1 MTSWSYHQGKVI
13 KLVINSPRGTAD
25 IYGEDIKYRDFISS
39 TVRGVFKTFN
49 FNELITPAFEY
60 TEVFSRSIGEET
72 DIVKKEMYTFN
83 DKKGRSLTLRP
94 EGTAAVVRAAVE
106 RKMFGSGN
114 LPIKLF
120 YMGNMFRYERPQK
133 GRMREFWQLGVEA
146 LGSDN
151 PVLDA
156 EIIWMLN
163 MIFKRLGFKN
173 LVLLVNSIGCLKC
186 RKTFIQEFKKYLE
199 PGKTG
204 LCGDCIKRLKNNPL
218 RIFDCKVNGCRE
230 IAQKGPRISGYL
242 CSSCKTHFKD
252 LTDTLS
258 GLSVDFKISDSLVRG
273 FEYYTRTVFEIISN
287 DLESAQNALGGGG
300 RYDDLVGQFGGP
312 DMPAIGFA
320 VGIDRT
326 IMLMK
331 DLGIEYVPDTK
342 NIRAYLVLIDGECK
356 GYMLEILRYLRDSGI
371 SCDINYTS
379 RSIKA
384 EIKKAE
390 KLEFDIIAFLGE
402 NERKDDTVTLKGLK
416 DFKQY
421 IVSKNEIVE
430 KIFEIAGRI

>member
-1 MTSWSYHQGKVI
+1 M

-25 IYGEDIKYRDFISS
+25 IYGEDIKYRDFINSAA
-39 TVRGVFKTFN
+39 RNIFKIFN

-72 DIVKKEMYTFN
+72 DIVQKEMYTFN
-83 DKKGRSLTLRP
+83 DRKGRSLTLRP
-94 EGTAAVVRAAVE
+94 EGTAAVVRAAVQK
-106 RKMFGSGN
+106 KMFGSGN
-114 LPIKLF
+114 LPIKIF
-120 YMGNMFRYERPQK
+120 YIGNMFRYERPQK

-146 LGSDN
+146 LGCDN

-163 MIFKRLGFKN
+163 LIFRRLGFKN
-173 LVLLVNSIGCLKC
+173 LTLLVNSIGCLKC
-186 RKTFIQEFKKYLE
+186 RKSFIQEFKKYLT
-199 PGKTG
+199 PKKAG
-204 LCGDCIKRLKNNPL
+204 LCGDCTKRLKDNPL
-218 RIFDCKVNGCRE
+218 RIFDCKVPECVE
-230 IAQKGPRISGYL
+230 IAQKGPKISDYL

-273 FEYYTRTVFEIISN
+273 FDYYTKTVFEIISN

-300 RYDDLVGQFGGP
+300 RYDNLIGQFGGP
-312 DMPAIGFA
+312 EMPAIGFA
-320 VGIDRT
+320 IGIDRT

-331 DLGIEYVPDTK
+331 DLGIEYGLDTK
-342 NIRAYLVLIDGECK
+342 NIKAYLVSMGDDYK
-356 GYMLEILRYLRDSGI
+356 GYMLEILKLFRDSGI

-390 KLEFDIIAFLGE
+390 KLDFDIIVFLGE
-402 NERKDDTVTLKGLK
+402 DEYKNDSVTIKDLKN
-416 DFKQY
+416 FKQY
-421 IVSKNEIVE
+421 KVSKNEIVG
-430 KIFEIAGRI
+430 KIFEIAGRM

>member
-1 MTSWSYHQGKVI
+1 MI

-25 IYGEDIKYRDFISS
+25 IYGEEIKYRDFINNVARSI
-39 TVRGVFKTFN
+39 FKIFN

-60 TEVFSRSIGEET
+60 TEVFLRSIGEET
-72 DIVKKEMYTFN
+72 DIVQKEMYTFN

-106 RKMFGSGN
+106 KKMFGSGN
-114 LPIKLF
+114 IPIKLF
-120 YMGNMFRYERPQK
+120 YVGNMFRYERPQK

-163 MIFKRLGFKN
+163 LIFKRLGFKN
-173 LVLLVNSIGCLKC
+173 LSLLVNSIGCLKC
-186 RKTFIQEFKKYLE
+186 RKSFIQEFKKYLE
-199 PGKTG
+199 PKKAG
-204 LCGDCIKRLKNNPL
+204 LCGDCTKRLKNNPL
-218 RIFDCKVNGCRE
+218 RIFDCKVDGCAE
-230 IAQKGPRISGYL
+230 IAQKGPKISGYL

-252 LTDTLS
+252 LTDALS
-258 GLSVDFKISDSLVRG
+258 GLSVDYIISDSLVRG
-273 FEYYTRTVFEIISN
+273 FEYYTKTVFEIISN

-300 RYDDLVGQFGGP
+300 RYDNLIKQFGGP
-312 DMPAIGFA
+312 EMPAIGFA

-326 IMLMK
+326 IILMK
-331 DLGIEYVPDTK
+331 DLGIDYEVDTK
-342 NIRAYLVLIDGECK
+342 KIRVYLVSMNDECK
-356 GYMLEILRYLRDSGI
+356 DYMLEILRCLRDSGI

-390 KLEFDIIAFLGE
+390 KLDFDIIAFLGE
-402 NERKDDTVTLKGLK
+402 DELKNDSVTIKDLK

-421 IVSKNEIVE
+421 TVNKKEIAR

>member
-1 MTSWSYHQGKVI
+1 M
-13 KLVINSPRGTAD
+13 KLAINSPRGTAD
-25 IYGEDIKYRDFISS
+25 IYGEDIKYRDFINSS
-39 TVRGVFKTFN
+39 VRNIFKIFN

-72 DIVKKEMYTFN
+72 DIVQKEMYTFN

-106 RKMFGSGN
+106 KKMFGSGN
-114 LPIKLF
+114 LPVKLF
-120 YMGNMFRYERPQK
+120 YIGNMFRYERPQK

-146 LGSDN
+146 LGSDS

-163 MIFKRLGFKN
+163 LVFKRLGFKN
-173 LVLLVNSIGCLKC
+173 LTLLVNTIGCLKC
-186 RKTFIQEFKKYLE
+186 RKSFIREFKKYLE
-199 PGKTG
+199 PKKAG
-204 LCGDCIKRLKNNPL
+204 LCGDCTKRLKDNPL
-218 RIFDCKVNGCRE
+218 RIFDCKIPGCAE
-230 IAQKGPRISGYL
+230 IALKGPKISEYL
-242 CSSCKTHFKD
+242 CTSCKTHFKD

-258 GLSVDFKISDSLVRG
+258 ILSVEFEISDSLVRG
-273 FEYYTRTVFEIISN
+273 FDYYTRTVFEIISN

-300 RYDDLVGQFGGP
+300 RYDDLIGQFGGP
-312 DMPAIGFA
+312 EMPAIGFA
-320 VGIDRT
+320 VGMDRT

-331 DLGIEYVPDTK
+331 DLGIDYGPDTNK
-342 NIRAYLVLIDGECK
+342 NIKAYLVSMGYDCK
-356 GYMLEILRYLRDSGI
+356 GYMLEILRLLRDSGI

-390 KLEFDIIAFLGE
+390 KLDFDIIAFLGE
-402 NERKDDTVTLKGLK
+402 DEYRNDLVTIKNLK

-421 IVSKNEIVE
+421 TVSKKEIAE

>member
-1 MTSWSYHQGKVI
+1 M
-13 KLVINSPRGTAD
+13 KLVINSPRGTTD
-25 IYGEDIKYRDFISS
+25 ICGEDIKYRDFINNAARSI
-39 TVRGVFKTFN
+39 FEIFN
-49 FNELITPAFEY
+49 FNEIITPAFEY

-72 DIVKKEMYTFN
+72 DIVQKEMYTFN

-94 EGTAAVVRAAVE
+94 EGTAAVVRAAIE
-106 RKMFGSGN
+106 KKMFGSGN
-114 LPIKLF
+114 LPVKLF
-120 YMGNMFRYERPQK
+120 YIENMFRYERPQK

-173 LVLLVNSIGCLKC
+173 LTLLVNSIGCLKC
-186 RKTFIQEFKKYLE
+186 RETFIQEFKKYLE
-199 PGKTG
+199 PKKAR
-204 LCGDCIKRLKNNPL
+204 LCGDCTKRLKNNPL
-218 RIFDCKVNGCRE
+218 RIFDCKVPGCAK
-230 IAQKGPRISGYL
+230 IAQKGPKISEYL
-242 CSSCKTHFKD
+242 CSSCKTHFKE

-258 GLSVDFKISDSLVRG
+258 GLSVNFEISGSLVRG
-273 FEYYTRTVFEIISN
+273 FEYYTKTVFEIISN

-300 RYDDLVGQFGGP
+300 RYDNLIRQFGGP
-312 DMPAIGFA
+312 EMPAIGFA

-331 DLGIEYVPDTK
+331 DLGIDYGPDTK
-342 NIRAYLVLIDGECK
+342 NIKAYLVSMEDDCK

-390 KLEFDIIAFLGE
+390 KLEFDIIAFIGGDEL
-402 NERKDDTVTLKGLK
+402 KDDTVTVKDLK

-421 IVSKNEIVE
+421 TVSKKEIVG

>member
-1 MTSWSYHQGKVI
+1 VK
-13 KLVINSPRGTAD
+13 KLAINSPRGTAD
-25 IYGEDIKYRDFISS
+25 IYGEDIKYRDFINSAA
-39 TVRGVFKTFN
+39 RDIFKIFN

-72 DIVKKEMYTFN
+72 DIVQKEMYTFS
-83 DKKGRSLTLRP
+83 DRKGRSLTLRP
-94 EGTAAVVRAAVE
+94 EGTAAVVRAFVE
-106 RKMFGSGN
+106 KKMFGPGN

-120 YMGNMFRYERPQK
+120 YIGNMFRYERPQK

-163 MIFKRLGFKN
+163 LVFKRLGFKN
-173 LVLLVNSIGCLKC
+173 LTLLVNSIGCLKC
-186 RKTFIQEFKKYLE
+186 RGSFIRELKKYLE
-199 PGKTG
+199 SKKAG
-204 LCGDCIKRLKNNPL
+204 LCGDCTKRLENNPL
-218 RIFDCKVNGCRE
+218 RIFDCKVPGCRE
-230 IAQKGPRISGYL
+230 IAQKGPGISEYL
-242 CSSCKTHFKD
+242 CGSCKTHFKD
-252 LTDTLS
+252 MTDTLS
-258 GLSVDFKISDSLVRG
+258 YLSVDFKISDSLVRG
-273 FEYYTRTVFEIISN
+273 FDYYTKTVFEIISN

-300 RYDDLVGQFGGP
+300 RYDNLIGQFGGP

-331 DLGIEYVPDTK
+331 DLGIDYEEDTK
-342 NIRAYLVLIDGECK
+342 NIKAYLVAIDDVSK
-356 GYMLEILRYLRDSGI
+356 GYMLEILKLLRESGI
-371 SCDINYTS
+371 VCDINYTA

-390 KLEFDIIAFLGE
+390 KLDFNIIAFIGE
-402 NERKDDTVTLKGLK
+402 DEAKNDSVTIKDLKS
-416 DFKQY
+416 FKQY
-421 IVSKNEIVE
+421 TISKNEIVE

>member
-1 MTSWSYHQGKVI
+1 M

-25 IYGEDIKYRDFISS
+25 IYGEDIKYRDFINNAARSI
-39 TVRGVFKTFN
+39 FEIFN
-49 FNELITPAFEY
+49 FNEIITPAFEY

-72 DIVKKEMYTFN
+72 DIVQKEMYTFN

-94 EGTAAVVRAAVE
+94 EGTAAVVRAAIE
-106 RKMFGSGN
+106 KKMFGSGN
-114 LPIKLF
+114 LPVKLF
-120 YMGNMFRYERPQK
+120 YIENMFRYERPQK

-173 LVLLVNSIGCLKC
+173 LTLLVNSIGCLKC
-186 RKTFIQEFKKYLE
+186 RETFIQEFKKYLE
-199 PGKTG
+199 PKKAR
-204 LCGDCIKRLKNNPL
+204 LCGDCTKRLKNNPL
-218 RIFDCKVNGCRE
+218 RIFDCKVPGCAK
-230 IAQKGPRISGYL
+230 IAQKGPKISEYL
-242 CSSCKTHFKD
+242 CSSCKTHFKE

-258 GLSVDFKISDSLVRG
+258 GLSVNFEISGSLVRG
-273 FEYYTRTVFEIISN
+273 FEYYTKTVFEIISN

-300 RYDDLVGQFGGP
+300 RYDNLIRQFGGP
-312 DMPAIGFA
+312 EMPAIGFA

-331 DLGIEYVPDTK
+331 DLGIDYGPDTK
-342 NIRAYLVLIDGECK
+342 NIKAYLVSMEDDCK

-390 KLEFDIIAFLGE
+390 KLEFDIIAFIGGD
-402 NERKDDTVTLKGLK
+402 ERKDDTVTVKDLKN
-416 DFKQY
+416 FKQY
-421 IVSKNEIVE
+421 TVSKKEIVG

>member
-1 MTSWSYHQGKVI
+1 M

-25 IYGEDIKYRDFISS
+25 IYGEDIKYRDFINNAARSI
-39 TVRGVFKTFN
+39 FEIFN
-49 FNELITPAFEY
+49 FNEIITPAFEY
-60 TEVFSRSIGEET
+60 TEIFSRSIGEET
-72 DIVKKEMYTFN
+72 DIVQKEMYTFN

-94 EGTAAVVRAAVE
+94 EGTAAVVRAAIE
-106 RKMFGSGN
+106 KKMFGSGN
-114 LPIKLF
+114 LPVKLF
-120 YMGNMFRYERPQK
+120 YIENMFRYERPQK

-173 LVLLVNSIGCLKC
+173 LTLLVNSIGCLKC
-186 RKTFIQEFKKYLE
+186 RETFIQEFKKYLE
-199 PGKTG
+199 PKKAR
-204 LCGDCIKRLKNNPL
+204 LCGDCTKRLKNNPL
-218 RIFDCKVNGCRE
+218 RIFDCKVPGCAK
-230 IAQKGPRISGYL
+230 IAQKGPKISEYL
-242 CSSCKTHFKD
+242 CSSCKTHFKE

-258 GLSVDFKISDSLVRG
+258 GLSVNFEISSSLVRG

-300 RYDDLVGQFGGP
+300 RYDNLIRQFGGP
-312 DMPAIGFA
+312 EMPAIGFA

-331 DLGIEYVPDTK
+331 DLGIDYGPDTK
-342 NIRAYLVLIDGECK
+342 NIKAYLVSMEDDCK

-390 KLEFDIIAFLGE
+390 KLEFDIIAFIGGD
-402 NERKDDTVTLKGLK
+402 ERKDDTVTVKDLKN
-416 DFKQY
+416 FKQY
-421 IVSKNEIVE
+421 TVSKKEIVG

>member
-1 MTSWSYHQGKVI
+1 M

-25 IYGEDIKYRDFISS
+25 IYGEDIKYRDFINNAARSI
-39 TVRGVFKTFN
+39 FKIFN
-49 FNELITPAFEY
+49 FNEIITPAFEY

-72 DIVKKEMYTFN
+72 DIVQKEMYTFK

-106 RKMFGSGN
+106 KKMFGSGN

-120 YMGNMFRYERPQK
+120 YIGNMFRYERPQK
-133 GRMREFWQLGVEA
+133 GRMREFWQLGVET

-173 LVLLVNSIGCLKC
+173 LTLLVNSIGCFKC
-186 RKTFIQEFKKYLE
+186 RESFTQEFKKYLE
-199 PGKTG
+199 PKKAG
-204 LCGDCIKRLKNNPL
+204 LCGDCTKRLKNNPL
-218 RIFDCKVNGCRE
+218 RIFDCKVQGCAE
-230 IAQKGPRISGYL
+230 IAQKGPKISEYL

-258 GLSVDFKISDSLVRG
+258 GLSVNFKISDSLVRG
-273 FEYYTRTVFEIISN
+273 FEYYTKTVFEIISN

-300 RYDDLVGQFGGP
+300 RYDNLIGQFGGP
-312 DMPAIGFA
+312 EMPAIGFA

-331 DLGIEYVPDTK
+331 DLGIDYGPDTK
-342 NIRAYLVLIDGECK
+342 NIKVYLVSMEDDCR

-390 KLEFDIIAFLGE
+390 KLEFDIIVFIGE
-402 NERKDDTVTLKGLK
+402 DERKDDTVTVKDLK

-421 IVSKNEIVE
+421 TVSKKEIVG

>member
-1 MTSWSYHQGKVI
+1 M

-25 IYGEDIKYRDFISS
+25 IYGEDIKYRDFINNAARSI
-39 TVRGVFKTFN
+39 FEIFN
-49 FNELITPAFEY
+49 FNEIITPAFEY

-72 DIVKKEMYTFN
+72 DIVQKEMYTFN

-94 EGTAAVVRAAVE
+94 EGTAAVVRAAIE
-106 RKMFGSGN
+106 KKMFGSGN
-114 LPIKLF
+114 LPVKLF
-120 YMGNMFRYERPQK
+120 YIENMFRYERPQK

-146 LGSDN
+146 LGSDD

-173 LVLLVNSIGCLKC
+173 LTLLVNSIGCLKC
-186 RKTFIQEFKKYLE
+186 RETFIQEFKKYLE
-199 PGKTG
+199 PKKAR
-204 LCGDCIKRLKNNPL
+204 LCGDCTKRLKNNPL
-218 RIFDCKVNGCRE
+218 RIFDCKVPGCAK
-230 IAQKGPRISGYL
+230 IAQKGPKISEYL
-242 CSSCKTHFKD
+242 CSSCKTHFKE

-258 GLSVDFKISDSLVRG
+258 GLSVNFEISGSLVRG
-273 FEYYTRTVFEIISN
+273 FEYYTKTVFEIISN

-300 RYDDLVGQFGGP
+300 RYDNLIRQFGGP
-312 DMPAIGFA
+312 EMPAIGFA

-331 DLGIEYVPDTK
+331 DLGIDYGPDTK
-342 NIRAYLVLIDGECK
+342 NIKAYLVSMEDDCK

-390 KLEFDIIAFLGE
+390 KLEFDIIAFIGGD
-402 NERKDDTVTLKGLK
+402 ERKDDTVTVKDLKN
-416 DFKQY
+416 FKQY
-421 IVSKNEIVE
+421 TVSKKEIVG